1 MNKRDRKAIEKKRRP
16 KPIGPITRRQQV
28 AAVRQIKGQEIA
40 AAVADNIR
48 EAVSQE
54 VETRLQKVMD
64 TILSLLDRVVDLEAR
79 QHAVLMKRVQDDC
92 DSPNRQE
99 RAEGS
104 EVQQDVEMVQR
115 PCFDGASDLGQD

>member
-1 MNKRDRKAIEKKRRP
+1 MSQREKKARERSR
-16 KPIGPITRRQQV
+16 KPQPVGPITRRQQV

-54 VETRLQKVMD
+54 VETQLQRIKDAM
-64 TILSLLDRVVDLEAR
+64 LSLIDRVVDLEQR
-79 QHAVLMKRVQDDC
+79 EILRDC
-92 DSPNRQE
+92 NGADRQE

>member
-16 KPIGPITRRQQV
+16 KPVGPITRRQQV

-40 AAVADNIR
+40 AAVADSIR
-48 EAVSQE
+48 EAVKQE
-54 VETRLQKVMD
+54 VETQLRSITNPMLD
-64 TILSLLDRVVDLEAR
+64 LIDRVVDLEAR

-104 EVQQDVEMVQR
+104 KVQQDVEMVQR

>member
-16 KPIGPITRRQQV
+16 KPVGPITRRQQV

-40 AAVADNIR
+40 AAVADSIR
-48 EAVSQE
+48 EAVKQE
-54 VETRLQKVMD
+54 VETQLRSITNPMLD
-64 TILSLLDRVVDLEAR
+64 LIDRVVDLEAR